1 MCALAQMLRQM
12 GYKVGGS
19 DCNESD
25 NLSRLC
31 EQGVPVHLGHDPALV
46 QGADL
51 VVYSA
56 AIAADNPE
64 RLEADRLS
72 IPQASR
78 AELFGAISRLFKE
91 VIAVS
96 GTHGKTTT
104 TGMITQLLASGEKAP
119 SAIVGGY
126 LPFLDGNGRLGA
138 RDLLVCEACEFADTF
153 LHLSRDTAVLLNI
166 DDDHLEYFGT
176 SDRLVESFH
185 RFAREAKRVVA
196 YGEDARV
203 LRAVAGVDGEVTT
216 FGFNRENEHYT
227 DRVECVGGCYS
238 FDWMRRGKKL
248 ARICLSVAGRHNI
261 LNALAAAVVAWQ
273 QGMQPDHIARE
284 LSAFT
289 GVCRRFEVLCRKD
302 GITVADDYAHH
313 PTELEA
319 VLTAA
324 RQMGFRRIIA
334 VFQPFTFSRTFLLMK
349 DFARVLSAA
358 DQVVLAQIMGSREI
372 NTFGVTAEQLRDC
385 IPGALLCND
394 FDEIAKT
401 ALSCARQGDLILTL
415 GCGDIYKAAKKMVK
429 ALRDGENSQ
438 CGQEAAE
445 PDLMIGSTD
454 TGLSC
459 GAERSRC
466 GDLQVPCG
474 DQTVLA

>member
-1 MCALAQMLRQM
+1 MCALAQLLLQM
-12 GYKVGGS
+12 GYTVGGS

-25 NLSRLC
+25 NLSRLIA
-31 EQGVPVHLGHDPALV
+31 QGVPVYLGHDPALV

-64 RLEADRLS
+64 RVEAGRLT

-78 AELFGAISRLFKE
+78 AELFGAVSRLFKE
-91 VIAVS
+91 VVAVS

-104 TGMITQLLASGEKAP
+104 TGMITQLLTSAGRDP

-126 LPFLDGNGRLGA
+126 LPFLGGNGHLGGE
-138 RDLLVCEACEFADTF
+138 DLFVCEACEFADTF

-185 RFAREAKRVVA
+185 HFAKEAKRVVA

-203 LRAVAGVDGEVTT
+203 LRAVAGIDAEVTT
-216 FGFNRENEHYT
+216 FGFNRGNDHYT
-227 DRVECVGGCYS
+227 DRVECSGGCYS
-238 FDWMRRGKKL
+238 FDWMLRGKKL
-248 ARICLSVAGRHNI
+248 ARIVLSVAGRHHI

-273 QGMQPDHIARE
+273 QGMQPDQIARE
-284 LSAFT
+284 LSKFT

-302 GITVADDYAHH
+302 GITIADDYAHH

-324 RQMGFRRIIA
+324 KQMGFRRIIA

-349 DFARVLSAA
+349 DFARVLSLA

-372 NTFGVTAEQLRDC
+372 NTFGVTAKQLCDC
-385 IPGALLCND
+385 IPGAVLCDD
-394 FDEIAKT
+394 FDQIAAT
-401 ALSCARQGDLILTL
+401 ALSCAGEGDLILTL

-429 ALRDGENSQ
+429 ALQSGKHVAQDTSAIEQADG
-438 CGQEAAE
+438 
-445 PDLMIGSTD
+445 
-454 TGLSC
+454 
-459 GAERSRC
+459 
-466 GDLQVPCG
+466 
-474 DQTVLA
+474 

>member
-1 MCALAQMLRQM
+1 MSCLDSVKNIHMIGVGGAGMCALAQMLRQM

-261 LNALAAAVVAWQ
+261 LNALAAAVVASVAAAVVAFAVVAAAVVESLPPPHPISPNA
-273 QGMQPDHIARE
+273 MQKETSTAKHFFILV
-284 LSAFT
+284 LSLSFFAGGFF
-289 GVCRRFEVLCRKD
+289 GCCRRF
-302 GITVADDYAHH
+302 I
-313 PTELEA
+313 
-319 VLTAA
+319 
-324 RQMGFRRIIA
+324 
-334 VFQPFTFSRTFLLMK
+334 
-349 DFARVLSAA
+349 
-358 DQVVLAQIMGSREI
+358 
-372 NTFGVTAEQLRDC
+372 
-385 IPGALLCND
+385 
-394 FDEIAKT
+394 
-401 ALSCARQGDLILTL
+401 
-415 GCGDIYKAAKKMVK
+415 
-429 ALRDGENSQ
+429 
-438 CGQEAAE
+438 
-445 PDLMIGSTD
+445 
-454 TGLSC
+454 
-459 GAERSRC
+459 
-466 GDLQVPCG
+466 
-474 DQTVLA
+474 